1 MARKK
6 QKDDDGSDS
15 IVREAHKRFERCQRA
30 EKDFRDRFKEDVK
43 FANGDS
49 ENGWQW
55 DANMRK
61 RRDDMGRPCLTIN
74 KVRQHCFQIINDA
87 KQNKPS
93 VKCLPIDGKAD
104 IQIAKILD
112 GIVRHIEY
120 NSHAEIAYD
129 TATEFAVWG
138 GIGYWRIVTE
148 YAHDGSFDQEIFI
161 RRVKNPLTV
170 SIDPD
175 IQSGDGADMKFAFV
189 FEDMTREEFDASYP
203 DAAGEGGPV
212 VFPMDGNSGSEWLGN
227 DRIRVCEY
235 FRKTGKTDLLVAHP
249 TLGPSLLSSLSPED
263 KAVIDADPNVKRR
276 SVETPVIE
284 WYKIAG
290 NKVIDKKEWPGRYIP
305 IVRVV
310 GEEVDIDGE
319 IERKGHTRN
328 LKDPQR
334 MYNFMSSAEAEFIA
348 LQTKTPYVGPVKAF
362 QGFESYWASAN
373 HENRAYLPYND
384 RDEEGN
390 EIARPQRE
398 QPPVGAQAYL
408 TAMQTAQQELMM
420 ASGQYQETF
429 GQQSNADAG
438 VAIQARQRQ
447 GDKAT
452 YHFIDNVARAIR
464 YTGRILVDLI
474 PKVYDT
480 RRVLRIV
487 GEDGTEDF
495 ATIDGNLPHP
505 IADQSGQ
512 PVQIDR
518 NEKLTPE
525 QAAQLIYNPGIGRYD
540 VTVEVGPNYETRR
553 QEAFHA
559 LSQIIGQN
567 EELMGKAGDLLFK
580 AADFPMAQD
589 VAERLRRT
597 IPPALL
603 GEGPTPQE
611 QDMQQKMQHMGEMIE
626 HLTQQLQ
633 QAKQG
638 KEQQDTDIKAYD
650 AETRRFAALGQPI
663 DPQVVAHVAT
673 QVVMDMMRTGSPEGD
688 PPPDPMQQ
696 MQPQQMQPNPPSA
709 GFSLPPQQ

>member
-6 QKDDDGSDS
+6 QKDDDGSDG
-15 IVREAHKRFERCQRA
+15 IVREAHKRFERCQTADR
-30 EKDFRDRFKEDVK
+30 DFRQRFIEDVK

-55 DANMRK
+55 DANMRQ
-61 RRDDMGRPCLTIN
+61 RRDKMGRPCLTIN

-161 RRVKNPLTV
+161 RRIKNPLTV

-175 IQSGDGADMKFAFV
+175 IQSGDGADMKFGFV
-189 FEDMTREEFDASYP
+189 FEDMTREEFDAEYP
-203 DAAGEGGPV
+203 GFSGEGGPI
-212 VFPMDGNSGSEWLGN
+212 VFSMDANSGSEWLGS

-235 FRKTGKTDLLVAHP
+235 FRKTSRKDLLVAHP
-249 TLGPSLLSSLSPED
+249 TLGASFLSDLSD
-263 KAVIDADPNVKRR
+263 QDRAAVEADPTIKRR
-276 SVETPVIE
+276 TIDKPVVE

-290 NKVIDKKEWPGRYIP
+290 DKVIDKKEWPGRYIP

-310 GEEVDIDGE
+310 GEEVDIDGTV
-319 IERKGHTRN
+319 ERKGHTRN

-348 LQTKTPYVGPVKAF
+348 LQTKTPFIAPVKAI
-362 QGFESYWASAN
+362 QGFEGHWANAN

-390 EIARPQRE
+390 PIARPERE

-429 GQQSNADAG
+429 GAESNADAG
-438 VAIQARQRQ
+438 VAIAARQRQ

-464 YTGRILVDLI
+464 YTGRVLVDLI

-480 RRVLRIV
+480 RRVMRIV

-495 ATIDGNLPHP
+495 ATIDANQPHP
-505 IADQSGQ
+505 IGDQSGQ
-512 PVQIDR
+512 PVQVNRD
-518 NEKLTPE
+518 EKLTRE
-525 QAAQLIYNPGIGRYD
+525 QEAQLIYNPGIGRYD

-567 EELMGKAGDLLFK
+567 EELMNKAGDLLFK

-589 VAERLRRT
+589 VSERLRRS

-611 QDMQQKMQHMGEMIE
+611 QDMTEKMKHMGQMIE
-626 HLTQQLQ
+626 HLTQELQ
-633 QAKQG
+633 DARMG
-638 KEQQDTDIKAYD
+638 KDQQEVNIKAYD
-650 AETRRFAALGQPI
+650 SETKRLQALGQPL

-673 QVVMDMMRTGSPEGD
+673 QVVMQMMQTGAPEGG
-688 PPPDPMQQ
+688 PPPDPAPQ
-696 MQPQQMQPNPPSA
+696 MQPQQMNPPSA
-709 GFSLPPQQ
+709 GFSLPAPQ